1 MIAAL
6 IRRVL
11 SAQMFCGRCG
21 KWTEIGPGAHC
32 SECGL

>member
-6 IRRVL
+6 IRRIL
-11 SAQMFCGRCG
+11 SAQMFCGMC
-21 KWTEIGPGAHC
+21 KKYTEIGPGMRC